1 MLDSPDQDAPA
12 LDTAAL
18 HTTAARR
25 LASDGQRYTASRWAL
40 VEVLTRTDRP
50 LTLPEILDLDRSLS
64 QSSAYRNLNKLIA
77 AEVVSRIVTA
87 EEHGRF
93 ELAQDLTEHH
103 HHLVCTHCGRVDDF
117 TVSAEMEAGLDV
129 ALDRIAR
136 DRGFTT
142 THHQL
147 DLIGTCRACR

>member
-1 MLDSPDQDAPA
+1 MD
-12 LDTAAL
+12 
-18 HTTAARR
+18 
-25 LASDGQRYTASRWAL
+25 
-40 VEVLTRTDRP
+40 VLTRTDRP
-50 LTLPEILDLDRSLS
+50 LTLPEILARDESLS
-64 QSSAYRNLNKLIA
+64 QSSAYRNLNELIA
-77 AEVVSRIVTA
+77 AAVVSRVVTA

-103 HHLVCTHCGRVDDF
+103 HHLVCTRCGRVDDF

-136 DRGFTT
+136 DRGFST

-147 DLIGTCRACR
+147 DLVGTCQACR

>member
-1 MLDSPDQDAPA
+1 MRIAQHSHG
-12 LDTAAL
+12 DTDLADL

-25 LASDGQRYTASRWAL
+25 LAAAGQRYTSSRRAL
-40 VEVLTRTDRP
+40 VEVLTHTDRP
-50 LTLPEILDLDRSLS
+50 LTLPEILACDESLS
-64 QSSAYRNLNKLIA
+64 QSSAYRNLSELIA
-77 AEVVSRIVTA
+77 AAVVSRVVTA

-103 HHLVCTHCGRVDDF
+103 HHLVCTRCGRVDDF

-129 ALDRIAR
+129 ALERIAT

-147 DLIGTCRACR
+147 DLIGTCQSCR